1 MDEKHLLNW
10 LPKNL
15 GKNVKI
21 NINKVNDH
29 TRELEI
35 DIPWPELESDFNT
48 SVKKFSKK
56 IKMPGFRSGKVPI
69 DRLMN
74 QFQQNIEADFM
85 EDNFQKYYLMSIQK
99 EELMPVNKAEISDV
113 HFHANEHFSFKAKF
127 EIEPET
133 NLPKLKKNSLSVQR
147 TKYIHDDHDIEDAI
161 KQLRKS
167 HATISKV
174 EDGAIEGDYLLCTLQ
189 KLDDTGIPIIGKKF
203 EKQYLRVGNGSFTDD
218 QKEKLIGLKPK
229 DTTRLRLP
237 VNQEGGDAD
246 YELTVGTIEREV
258 LPEVNEDFLK
268 LINPNLTSV
277 DALRSD
283 VEKKIKE
290 NFEERSLT
298 AYERDLA
305 DSLINLIDPSFAP
318 SMVENYLM
326 KMVEDVKKQNNGEPL
341 DEEKV
346 REHYTPVAERNIK
359 WYSIRNKLIEA
370 ESLNASKEEVESEI
384 QKLIERSPQSEKEIL
399 KYYKK
404 PSNKK
409 RVEDDLVEKK
419 ILEYLEQFAKVKEI
433 EVLTKDLRGQDHEH

>member
-1 MDEKHLLNW
+1 
-10 LPKNL
+10 
-15 GKNVKI
+15 VKI
-21 NINKVNDH
+21 NVNKVNDH

-35 DIPWPELESDFNT
+35 DIPWPELESDFNI

-56 IKMPGFRSGKVPI
+56 IKMPGFRSGKVPM
-69 DRLMN
+69 DRLMS
-74 QFQQNIEADFM
+74 QFKQNIEADFM
-85 EDNFQKYYLMSIQK
+85 DDNFQKYYLMSIQK
-99 EELMPVNKAEISDV
+99 EGLMPVNKAEISDV
-113 HFHANEHFSFKAKF
+113 HFHANEHFLFKAKF

-161 KQLRKS
+161 NQLRKS
-167 HATISKV
+167 HATISTV

-189 KLDDTGIPIIGKKF
+189 KLDETGVPIIGKKF

-229 DTTRLRLP
+229 ETTRLRLP
-237 VNQEGGDAD
+237 VNEEGGDAD
-246 YELTVGTIEREV
+246 YQLTVDNVEREV
-258 LPEVNEDFLK
+258 LPEVNDDFLK
-268 LINPNLTSV
+268 LVNPELASA

-283 VEKKIKE
+283 VEKKIQS
-290 NFEERSLT
+290 NFEERSVT

-318 SMVENYLM
+318 SMVENYLLNM
-326 KMVEDVKKQNNGEPL
+326 IEDVKKQNNGEPL

-346 REHYTPVAERNIK
+346 REHYKPVAERNIK
-359 WYSIRNKLIEA
+359 WYSIRNKLIES
-370 ESLNASKEEVESEI
+370 ESLHASKEEVDNEI
-384 QKLIERSPQSEKEIL
+384 LKLIERSPQSEKEIR

-419 ILEYLEQFAKVKEI
+419 ILEYLEQFAKVKET
-433 EVLTKDLRGQDHEH
+433 EVFTKDLRGQDHEH